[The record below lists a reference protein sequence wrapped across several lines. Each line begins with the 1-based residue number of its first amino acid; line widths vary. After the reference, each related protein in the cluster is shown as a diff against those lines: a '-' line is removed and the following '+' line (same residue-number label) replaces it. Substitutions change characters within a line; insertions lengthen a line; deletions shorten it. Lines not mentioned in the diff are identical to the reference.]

1 MGMLLMLKEGKNE
14 FRIDIDSKGSD
25 EIESSLYLV
34 EDEAEK
40 SGEFTMAT
48 FGISAY
54 AKEIERTA

>member
-25 EIESSLYLV
+25 EIDLSVSLF

>member
-14 FRIDIDSKGSD
+14 FRIDIDSKGFD

>member
-1 MGMLLMLKEGKNE
+1 MGMLLMLKERKNE

-25 EIESSLYLV
+25 EIESSVSLI

-54 AKEIERTA
+54 AKEIERGA

>member
-14 FRIDIDSKGSD
+14 FRIDIDSKGTD
-25 EIESSLYLV
+25 EIESSVSLF

-40 SGEFTMAT
+40 SGEVTMAT

>member
-14 FRIDIDSKGSD
+14 FRIDIDSKGTD
-25 EIESSLYLV
+25 EIESSVSLF

-40 SGEFTMAT
+40 SGEFTMAI

-54 AKEIERTA
+54 AKEIERNA

>member
-1 MGMLLMLKEGKNE
+1 MLKEGKNE
-14 FRIDIDSKGSD
+14 FRIDIDSKGTD
-25 EIESSLYLV
+25 EIESSVSLF

>member
-25 EIESSLYLV
+25 EIESSVSLF

-48 FGISAY
+48 FGISAD

>member
-14 FRIDIDSKGSD
+14 FRIDIDSKGTD
-25 EIESSLYLV
+25 EIESSVSLI

-40 SGEFTMAT
+40 SAEFTMAT

>member
-1 MGMLLMLKEGKNE
+1 MGMLIMLKEGKNE

-25 EIESSLYLV
+25 EIESSVSLF

>member
-1 MGMLLMLKEGKNE
+1 MLKEGKNE
-14 FRIDIDSKGSD
+14 FRIDIDSKGTD
-25 EIESSLYLV
+25 EIESSVSLI

-54 AKEIERTA
+54 AKEIERGA

>member
-25 EIESSLYLV
+25 DIESSVSLI

-54 AKEIERTA
+54 AKEIERPA